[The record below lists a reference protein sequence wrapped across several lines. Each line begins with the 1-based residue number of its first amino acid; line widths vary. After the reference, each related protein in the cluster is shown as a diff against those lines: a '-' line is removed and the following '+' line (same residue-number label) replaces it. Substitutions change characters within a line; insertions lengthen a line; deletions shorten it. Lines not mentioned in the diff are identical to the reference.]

1 MNKEFRQSAWNK
13 ELEQDWLRILDLAV
27 REDLGTVGDCT
38 TEALVPESAQGRA
51 AIVVRDCGVL
61 AGEAA
66 IAATLARF
74 SPGTSGILSGSMGLR
89 WQSAG
94 A

>member
-1 MNKEFRQSAWNK
+1 MNKEFRQAVWNE

-27 REDLGTVGDCT
+27 REDLGPLGDCT
-38 TEALVPESAQGRA
+38 TEALVPEQAQGRA
-51 AIVVRDCGVL
+51 AIVVRQGGVL

-74 SPGTSGILSGSMGLR
+74 SRRYLR
-89 WQSAG
+89 HPVCIDLV
-94 A
+94 